1 MIREGRAEI
10 FVDDVFYNPRMEFC
24 RDMDMLIF
32 SQLPTG
38 EYLDAL
44 AATGVRGIRA
54 ALECGFDVTFNDKN
68 WDAQRVIKKNLEH
81 NGVEGE
87 VLGMNAPTLMAQRY
101 FQHVDLDPFG
111 SPSEFVD
118 SACNSATR
126 YLSVTATDTA
136 ALCGSSRVSGLRKYS
151 AFALKTDYYPEVG
164 LRMLIGKI
172 AREATKYDKGIE
184 VLISWTRE
192 HYYRVHLKVKRSV
205 SFAGKLFNK
214 IGYLFHCQS
223 CGRMTWASMKDA
235 KAPLCECGSP
245 YSIMGP
251 LWLGELH
258 TNKLVSNL
266 VDKVEEESERGKL
279 LHRIRGE
286 LHIPFHYDLHL
297 LSKKAVT
304 SPPKMRNL
312 KEIMEDAGYKFSPTR
327 FSGTSFK
334 TDADVEEIIKLL
346 KDQLQKAG
354 PSD

>member
-1 MIREGRAEI
+1 MIREGKAEI
-10 FVDDVFYNPRMEFC
+10 YVDDVFYNPKMKFC

-32 SQLPTG
+32 SQLPTR

-44 AATGVRGIRA
+44 AATGIRGIRA

-68 WDAQRVIKKNLEH
+68 WDAHRVITKNVEH
-81 NGVEGE
+81 NGVRGE
-87 VLGMNAPTLMAQRY
+87 VVGMNAPTLMTQRY

-118 SACNSATR
+118 PACNSATR

-172 AREATKYDKGIE
+172 ARETTKYDKGIE
-184 VLISWTRE
+184 VVISWTRE
-192 HYYRVHLKVKRSV
+192 HYYRVHLKIKKSV

-214 IGYLFHCQS
+214 IGYLFHCWN
-223 CGRMTWASMKDA
+223 CGRRTWSSMKDA
-235 KAPLCECGSP
+235 KAPLCGCGSP
-245 YSIMGP
+245 YTIMGP

-258 TNKLVSNL
+258 NRKFVSSI
-266 VDKVEEESERGKL
+266 VDKVDGEGIDDERGKL
-279 LHRIRGE
+279 LYRLLHRIEGE
-286 LHIPFHYDLHL
+286 LEIPFHYDLHL
-297 LSKKAVT
+297 VSKAAVT
-304 SPPKMRNL
+304 SPPKMRDL
-312 KEIMEDAGYKFSPTR
+312 KEMMEDAGYQFSPTR

-334 TDADVEEIIKLL
+334 TEADVEEIIKLL
-346 KDQLQKAG
+346 KEQ
-354 PSD
+354 

>member
-1 MIREGRAEI
+1 MIREGKAEI
-10 FVDDVFYNPRMEFC
+10 LVEDVFYNPKMEFC

-32 SQLPTG
+32 SQLPTR

-44 AATGVRGIRA
+44 AATGIRGIRA

-68 WDAQRVIKKNLEH
+68 WDAQRIIKKNVEH

-87 VLGMNAPTLMAQRY
+87 VVGMNASTLMTQRY

-111 SPSEFVD
+111 SPTEFID

-136 ALCGSSRVSGLRKYS
+136 ALCGSARVSGLRKYS
-151 AFALKTDYYPEVG
+151 AFALKTEYYPEVG

-172 AREATKYDKGIE
+172 AREATKYDKGVE

-192 HYYRVHLKVKRSV
+192 HYYRVHLKIKKSV

-214 IGYLFHCQS
+214 IGYLFHCWN
-223 CGRMTWASMKDA
+223 CGRRTWSSMKDA
-235 KAPLCECGSP
+235 KTLLCECGSP
-245 YSIMGP
+245 YAIMGP

-258 TNKLVSNL
+258 SRDFISRIIDKAE
-266 VDKVEEESERGKL
+266 VDDESEEGKL
-279 LHRIRGE
+279 LQKIEGE
-286 LHIPFHYDLHL
+286 LEISFHYDLHL
-297 LSKKAVT
+297 VSKAAVT
-304 SPPKMRNL
+304 SPPKMRDL
-312 KEIMEDAGYKFSPTR
+312 KEMIENAGYQFSLTR

-334 TDADVEEIIKLL
+334 TDAGIEEIIKIL
-346 KDQLQKAG
+346 KSQ
-354 PSD
+354 